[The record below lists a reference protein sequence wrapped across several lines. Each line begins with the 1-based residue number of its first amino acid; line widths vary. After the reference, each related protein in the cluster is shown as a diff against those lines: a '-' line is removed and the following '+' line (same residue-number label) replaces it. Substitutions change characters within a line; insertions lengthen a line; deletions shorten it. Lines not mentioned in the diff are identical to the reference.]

1 MFAGLRLWV
10 VLMASVMASSNG
22 VYAGPGGPGGGH
34 GGGHGMPGGPGHGP
48 AVQIIIAPP
57 RVRPVIICPPR
68 HFYVEPF
75 VVVAPPPVVVAPAR
89 TVVVAA
95 PVVEEKVIIWVTN
108 ANGSRTPV
116 TLVKLND
123 PVGYYMGPKGEYYA
137 CLPTDEQLRPMYG
150 LVVVSAPAA
159 PATLTVWITNDNGS
173 KTPVTLTASNGGYVG
188 PSGEFY
194 ATLPTEQQL
203 KAVYGLPSQST
214 KTSTTVVPIT
224 IAGKQVPIVLVREG
238 DEYVGPKGEH
248 YTAIPTKEQLEAVY
262 GQVIV
267 ASASNNVTIWVESG
281 EVNIPITLQK
291 QGDVY
296 VGPNGEQYK
305 SLPTAEQLKAIYA
318 PAENSEVGVM
328 ITRADGT
335 QTVLTFKR
343 KGTGYVGPN
352 GESYTTMPT
361 EEQLKAVYGK

>member
-1 MFAGLRLWV
+1 MLAVKRLWV
-10 VLMASVMASSNG
+10 VLMASVTALSGG
-22 VYAGPGGPGGGH
+22 VYAGPGGPGRGP
-34 GGGHGMPGGPGHGP
+34 GGGPGGGPGHGP
-48 AVQIIIAPP
+48 AVQIVIAPP
-57 RVRPVIICPPR
+57 RVRPVVICPPR
-68 HFYVEPF
+68 HFYVEP
-75 VVVAPPPVVVAPAR
+75 VVIVAPPPVVVAPAR

-95 PVVEEKVIIWVTN
+95 PVVEEKVVVWVTN

-116 TLVKLND
+116 TLVRLND

-150 LVVVSAPAA
+150 LVVVSAPTA

-173 KTPVTLTASNGGYVG
+173 KTPLTLTASNGGYVG

-194 ATLPTEQQL
+194 ATLPSEQQL
-203 KAVYGLPSQST
+203 KAFYGLPSQSIKAET
-214 KTSTTVVPIT
+214 KVVQIN

-248 YTAIPTKEQLEAVY
+248 YTSIPTKEQLEAVY
-262 GQVIV
+262 GQVVV
-267 ASASNNVTIWVESG
+267 APASNNVTIWVESG

-305 SLPTAEQLKAIYA
+305 SLPTADQLKAIYA
-318 PAENSEVGVM
+318 PAADNAEVGVM
-328 ITRADGT
+328 ITKADGT
-335 QTVLTFKR
+335 QTVVTLKR